1 MTFNPLI
8 LFCIIPLAAGLLC
21 MLLVRQPGLSRMV
34 GVVSM
39 TLNLVFSVA
48 LLMVS
53 YLKGPGLIFTT
64 DVGGWP
70 APYGITL
77 VFDSLAGLL
86 LAPASLVALA
96 CYIHSFSSLKPETER
111 RYFHPLAQLLM
122 FGVNLSFLTGDLF
135 NLFVAFEIMLMASYA
150 LLSIGGTRRQLT
162 QSYKYVV
169 LNLMA
174 STVFVASAGMV
185 YGMFGTL
192 NIAHLTAI
200 VRHNVESGT
209 PLPTGFT
216 ALAVLLLLVFGL
228 KGAFF
233 PLWFWLPDT
242 YYTCPIALGA
252 WFGGTLTKVGVY
264 AVARL
269 FPFAFAQGEGGLAVI
284 MPIIAISAAFTMFL
298 GVLGAVSQHEV
309 RRILAIHVISQ
320 VGYMVFGIAVMTPL
334 ALAGCVFYMIQH
346 MIVKASLF
354 LCCGVMERHAGTDDL
369 DHMGGMLKKHV
380 WLGVLF
386 LVAALSLVGLPPLS
400 GFFGKLTIIREG
412 WESHPWL
419 SVIGLAT
426 GALTLLSMMKI
437 FSYAFWSPEPKHAPP
452 KSNEDIP
459 TDPNRSWVAAYVG
472 IVMLV
477 VAAVGVG
484 VGAEPVFRIALVAGH
499 QMHDPTDYI
508 KAVAP
513 NGVPGV
519 HTVATKSAVHH
530 TTTIPA
536 GEPNESPIIDPTAV
550 YHELTN
556 TAALIGRTSP

>member
-1 MTFNPLI
+1 MTFDPLI
-8 LFCIIPLAAGLLC
+8 LFILIPVTAGLVSLLLLEKPWAARTVGTLSLLS
-21 MLLVRQPGLSRMV
+21 LLVLAVSLLIV
-34 GVVSM
+34 GHVR
-39 TLNLVFSVA
+39 
-48 LLMVS
+48 
-53 YLKGPGLIFTT
+53 GPGLIFTT
-64 DVGGWP
+64 QVGGWP
-70 APYGITL
+70 APFGITL
-77 VFDSLAGLL
+77 VFDALSGLL
-86 LAPASLVALA
+86 LAPSMLVALA
-96 CYIHSFSSLKPETER
+96 CYIHSFSSLERATER
-111 RYFHPLAQLLM
+111 RYFHPLAHLLV

-135 NLFVAFEIMLMASYA
+135 NLFVAFEVMLMASYA
-150 LLSIGGTRRQLT
+150 MMAIGSKRKQLT
-162 QSYKYVV
+162 QAYKYVL
-169 LNLMA
+169 LNLLA

-200 VRHNVESGT
+200 VRHSVEVGQ
-209 PLPTGFT
+209 PLPPGFT
-216 ALAVLLLLVFGL
+216 GLAVLLLLVFGL

-242 YYTCPIALGA
+242 YYTCPIAIGA

-269 FPFAFAQGEGGLAVI
+269 FPFAFAQGEGGAAVI

-386 LVAALSLVGLPPLS
+386 LIAAMSLVGLPPLS
-400 GFFGKLTIIREG
+400 GFFGKLVIIREG
-412 WESHPWL
+412 WAAHGWL

-437 FSYAFWSPEPKHAPP
+437 FSYAFWSPAPAEAAP
-452 KSNEDIP
+452 VTSVDIP
-459 TDPNRSWVAAYVG
+459 RQPGQSWASAYVG
-472 IVMLV
+472 IVLLV
-477 VAAVGVG
+477 VAALGVG
-484 VGAEPVFRIALVAGH
+484 LGAEPIYRVAEVAGR

-508 KAVAP
+508 QAVAP
-513 NGVPGV
+513 VGAPGVP
-519 HTVATKSAVHH
+519 T
-530 TTTIPA
+530 PA
-536 GEPNESPIIDPTAV
+536 ESGAIAI
-550 YHELTN
+550 ELRE
-556 TAALIGRTSP
+556 ALP